1 MSAEELKKTRK
12 RKTTSQKK
20 AAIAPE
26 TESVETGLLAKTR
39 KKKTAA
45 APETASEAK
54 QTQQTRTRKTRK
66 PGADDPVIASE
77 QAQEQTQNGSADNK
91 KTTRKRQTRN

>member
-1 MSAEELKKTRK
+1 MHFLCLYPDFSRYYRREAHTVTNSYTVLDFSRKEAELMSAEELKKTRK

-54 QTQQTRTRKTRK
+54 KAGR
-66 PGADDPVIASE
+66 
-77 QAQEQTQNGSADNK
+77 
-91 KTTRKRQTRN
+91 